1 MKRLF
6 LIVFIAL
13 VVITLSTYIFIPGT
27 IKVTSSS
34 VMPTSENGT
43 ERFITNKTSWNSW
56 WNYSLKDSLTKVST
70 KNLETYSQ
78 NGDSFEITELQ
89 YKAAKINIKHNSH
102 TIDSKLVII
111 PLSIDSTG
119 VQWSYAIKSSLNP
132 YERMMQY
139 LDASKVKNN
148 MDLVLQHL
156 NDYLQRDENIYGI
169 HITRESTKDTTLVLT
184 KVILANRPTTKDIYN
199 TIGQL
204 QQFAKT
210 NNATATGNPIYNISI
225 KENKQFQLMCA
236 LPISHPIIPNA
247 QFSNISMVK
256 GSFMVTEV
264 IGGDSTLSDAAKK
277 MQLYFDDYRRVTMAV
292 NFTMLVS
299 DRMYQTDTSKWI
311 SRLYYPVF

>member
-6 LIVFIAL
+6 LIIFIAL

-27 IKVTSSS
+27 IQIVSSS

-43 ERFITNKTSWNSW
+43 ERFIMNKTNWSSW
-56 WNYSLKDSLTKVST
+56 WNYSPKDSLLKAST
-70 KNLETYSQ
+70 KNLENYSL
-78 NGDSFEITELQ
+78 NDDSFEISELQ
-89 YKAAKINIKHNSH
+89 YKAAKINIKHNAQ
-102 TIDSKLVII
+102 TLNTKLIII

-132 YERMMQY
+132 YDRILQY
-139 LDASKVKNN
+139 LDASKIKKN
-148 MDLVLQHL
+148 MDQVLVHL

-184 KVILANRPTTKDIYN
+184 KVILASHPSTKDIYN
-199 TIGQL
+199 TIHQL
-204 QQFAKT
+204 EQFAKS
-210 NNATATGNPIYNISI
+210 NNAIPTGNPIYNIST
-225 KENKQFQLMCA
+225 KENKKFQLMCA
-236 LPISHPIIPNA
+236 LPINHRIKPNA

-256 GSFMVTEV
+256 GSFMVTEI
-264 IGGDSTLSDAAKK
+264 IGGDSTLKNAAKI

-299 DRMYQTDTSKWI
+299 DRMYQTDTAKWI
-311 SRLYYPVF
+311 SRLYYPVY